1 MRKTILTAT
10 LLVILT
16 LSLTQLATSQWK
28 DNIFTNQTSGDLYV
42 AFTTYRP
49 ATGTVPLGWR
59 TEGWGLIKPGQSNTF
74 LAFGDYPI
82 YYLIYQASTES
93 FIKPE
98 GTSSF
103 RGWMYK
109 EAFVTVSED
118 EPDTFTPAAEL
129 LYAQPTEP
137 SDLTEN
143 SNYFKS
149 ANTGS
154 VTVTPTGVIAPL
166 AVVDFVHAPNDQ
178 ETVDASEGTD
188 DDADAPSNDQE
199 TVDASGDTDDDTDA
213 LPDSPKIGLPE
224 GSDDDSE
231 MEPTLLTATR
241 RFTVISRR
249 LDVFEANYHY
259 SWDRTVTF
267 PGPVKR
273 ARVWSRIITGSG
285 GIDGGRT
292 TISGNDVTVYGHILA
307 RAFPRRS
314 QIEVT
319 MDVTYLFESEQ
330 ADINEDGVV
339 NILDLVS
346 VASHLG
352 ESSEKGDACGPNDCI
367 PGDVNWDGIVN
378 ILDLVLVASAF
389 GDDAAAPS
397 IGAESLAHL
406 RPVEVR
412 QWLKQARQLSLSD
425 PISQKGV
432 AVLEQLL
439 LTLAPTETAL
449 LPNYPNPFNPETWI
463 PYRLA
468 TPADVSISIYASDGK
483 LVRTLN
489 LGHHPIGLYESRNRA
504 AYWDGRNALGEP
516 VASGVY
522 FYTLTAGEFTAT
534 AKMLIV
540 K

>member
-28 DNIFTNQTSGDLYV
+28 DNIFTNQTSGNIYV

-49 ATGTVPLGWR
+49 AIDPFPLGWR
-59 TEGWGLIKPGQSNTF
+59 TEGWCLIKPGQSNTF

-82 YYLIYQASTES
+82 YYLIYQASTQS

-98 GTSSF
+98 RARSF
-103 RGWMYK
+103 RGWMYN
-109 EAFVTVSED
+109 EAFVIVSED

-149 ANTGS
+149 ANTGA

-249 LDVFEANYHY
+249 LGVFEANYHY

-273 ARVWSRIITGSG
+273 ARVWSKIITGSG

-307 RAFPRRS
+307 KTWPS

-330 ADINEDGVV
+330 ADINADGVV

-367 PGDVNWDGIVN
+367 PGDVNWDGVVN

-397 IGAESLAHL
+397 IGAQSLAHL

-412 QWLKQARQLSLSD
+412 HWLEQARQLAPSD
-425 PISQKGV
+425 TISQKGV

-463 PYRLA
+463 PYHL
-468 TPADVSISIYASDGK
+468 TEPADVTLRIYAADGK
-483 LVRTLN
+483 QVRTLA
-489 LGHHPIGLYESRNRA
+489 LGHQSAGIYENKSRA
-504 AYWDGRNALGEP
+504 AYWDGRNALGER

-522 FYTLTAGEFTAT
+522 FYTLTAGAFAAT
-534 AKMLIV
+534 RKMLIV